1 MADIEIA
8 PLGDRLSDD
17 EIAELAKQMEKVGA
31 GQLPRSDESHA
42 GPVVE
47 GLDDDAVDEL
57 LDRLEAHD
65 LAAEIYLPVEFE
77 GTVEVGNVRVA
88 SATLLLEI
96 LDEVKDELLEDEE
109 DEDEDEEEDDDD
121 DEDEDARS
129 LAADL
134 RLAWKGFHDGATA
147 AVERKLPLLI
157 RI

>member
-8 PLGDRLSDD
+8 PLSDRLSDD

-88 SATLLLEI
+88 SAPLLLEI
-96 LDEVKDELLEDEE
+96 LDEVKDELLEDEDEEEEE
-109 DEDEDEEEDDDD
+109 DDEDEEEG
-121 DEDEDARS
+121 DAPN

-134 RLAWKGFHDGATA
+134 RQAWKGFFDGASA
-147 AVERKLPLLI
+147 SVERKLPLLI

>member
-8 PLGDRLSDD
+8 PLSDRLSDD

-96 LDEVKDELLEDEE
+96 LDEVKDELLEAEE

-134 RLAWKGFHDGATA
+134 RQAWKGFHDGASA
-147 AVERKLPLLI
+147 SVERKLPLLI